1 MKTDS
6 SILTV
11 SEVTRRIKQA
21 LERGFSAITVE
32 GELSNTKLHTSGHFY
47 FTLKD
52 DVAQISVVMWRSR
65 MQGMSFRPEDGMKVV
80 VNGRL
85 TVYEVRGVYQIDA
98 SSIRPLGIGELQI
111 AFEKLK
117 QKLGAEG
124 LFEEARKKPL
134 PQYPM
139 TIGIVT
145 SETGAALHDML
156 TVFRRRFPGIT
167 VILRP
172 TQVQGPGASRDIAAA
187 IADLNELADLD
198 LMIVGRGGGSMEDL
212 WAFNEEAVAR
222 AIATSRIPVVSAVGH
237 EVDFTIADFVADLR
251 APTPTAAAELAV
263 RDRTALLEILR
274 DSSYTMRQN
283 VEIML
288 ENQRNRISNLIKSYS
303 FNRPIDLVRQFSQR
317 FDEAGRSLE
326 STTDHLFALTRS
338 RYSGLHQRMAA
349 LDPRLVLKR
358 GYAIVSRDG
367 TIVSGRAELKT
378 EDLIDLEFHD
388 GSVRSR
394 ILGG

>member
-1 MKTDS
+1 MKTEP

-11 SEVTRRIKQA
+11 SEVTRRIKET
-21 LERGFSAITVE
+21 LERGFSAVTVE

-52 DVAQISVVMWRSR
+52 EGAQISGVMWRSR
-65 MQGMSFRPEDGMKVV
+65 VQTMKFRPEDGMKVI

-124 LFEEARKKPL
+124 LFEENRKKPL
-134 PQYPM
+134 PLYPT
-139 TIGIVT
+139 TIGIAT
-145 SETGAALHDML
+145 SETGAALHDIL
-156 TVFRRRFPGIT
+156 TVFRRRFPGLT

-172 TQVQGPGASRDIAAA
+172 TQVQGPGAAQDIAAA
-187 IADLNELADLD
+187 IADLNELSGLD

-222 AIATSRIPVVSAVGH
+222 AIASSKIPVISAVGH

-263 RDRTALLEILR
+263 RDRAALLEILR

-288 ENQRNRISNLIKSYS
+288 ENRRNRTANLIKSYA

-326 STTDHLFALTRS
+326 SNTDHLFALTRS

-358 GYAIVSRDG
+358 GYAIVSREG
-367 TIVSGRAELKT
+367 TIVNGKAELNT
-378 EDLIDLEFHD
+378 DDLVDLEFHD
-388 GSVRSR
+388 GTVRSR
-394 ILGG
+394 VLGG

>member
-1 MKTDS
+1 MKTEP

-11 SEVTRRIKQA
+11 SEVTRRIKET
-21 LERGFSAITVE
+21 LEHGFSAVTVE

-52 DVAQISVVMWRSR
+52 EGAQISGVMWRSR
-65 MQGMSFRPEDGMKVV
+65 VQTMKFRPEDGMKVI

-124 LFEEARKKPL
+124 LFEENRKKPL
-134 PQYPM
+134 PLYPT
-139 TIGIVT
+139 TIGLAT
-145 SETGAALHDML
+145 SETGAALHDIV
-156 TVFRRRFPGIT
+156 TVFRRRFPGLT

-172 TQVQGPGASRDIAAA
+172 TQVQGPGAAQDIAAA
-187 IADLNELADLD
+187 IADLNELSGLD

-222 AIATSRIPVVSAVGH
+222 AIASSKIPVISAVGH

-263 RDRTALLEILR
+263 RDRAALLEILR

-288 ENQRNRISNLIKSYS
+288 ENRRNRTANLIKSYA

-326 STTDHLFALTRS
+326 SNTDHLFALTRS

-358 GYAIVSRDG
+358 GYAIVSREG
-367 TIVSGRAELKT
+367 TIVNGKAELNT
-378 EDLIDLEFHD
+378 DDLVDLEFHD
-388 GSVRSR
+388 GTVRSR
-394 ILGG
+394 VLGG

>member
-1 MKTDS
+1 MKTDP

-11 SEVTRRIKQA
+11 SEVTRQIKQT
-21 LERGFSAITVE
+21 LERGFSSVTVQ

-52 DVAQISVVMWRSR
+52 DLAQISGVMWRSR
-65 MQGMSFRPEDGMKVV
+65 MQGMSFKPEDGMKVI

-98 SSIRPLGIGELQI
+98 ASIRPLGIGELQV
-111 AFEKLK
+111 AFDKLK
-117 QKLGAEG
+117 QKLLAEG
-124 LFEEARKKPL
+124 LFAEARKKPL
-134 PQYPM
+134 PLYPS

-145 SETGAALHDML
+145 SQTGAALHDML
-156 TVFRRRFPGIT
+156 TVFRRRFPALT

-172 TQVQGPGASRDIAAA
+172 TRVQGPGAAQDIAAA
-187 IADLNELADLD
+187 IAELNECDD
-198 LMIVGRGGGSMEDL
+198 VDVMIVGRGGGSLEDL
-212 WAFNEEAVAR
+212 WAFNEEVVAR
-222 AIATSRIPVVSAVGH
+222 AIASSGIPVVTAVGH

-251 APTPTAAAELAV
+251 APTPTAAAELTV
-263 RDRTALLEILR
+263 RDRAALLELLR

-288 ENQRNRISNLIKSYS
+288 DDRRKRITNLLGSYA
-303 FNRPIDLVRQFSQR
+303 FNRPIDLLRQFSQR

-326 STTDHLFALTRS
+326 SSTDHLFALTRS
-338 RYSGLHQRMAA
+338 RYTGLHHRMAA

-367 TIVSGRAELKT
+367 SIVNGRAELNT

-388 GSVRSR
+388 GTIRSR
-394 ILGG
+394 VLGE

>member
-1 MKTDS
+1 MKTDP

-11 SEVTRRIKQA
+11 SEITRRIKQT
-21 LERGFSAITVE
+21 LERGFSAITVQ

-52 DVAQISVVMWRSR
+52 DAAQISGVMWRSR
-65 MQGMSFRPEDGMKVV
+65 MQGMSFKPEDGTKVI

-85 TVYEVRGVYQIDA
+85 TLYEVRGVYQIDA

-134 PQYPM
+134 PQYPS
-139 TIGIVT
+139 TVGIVT

-156 TVFRRRFPGIT
+156 TAFRRRFPGLT

-172 TQVQGPGASRDIAAA
+172 TKVQGPGAAQDIAAA

-198 LMIVGRGGGSMEDL
+198 VMIVGRGGGSMEDL
-212 WAFNEEAVAR
+212 WAFNEEVVAR
-222 AIATSRIPVVSAVGH
+222 AIASSRIPVVSAVGH

-251 APTPTAAAELAV
+251 APTPTAAAELTV
-263 RDRTALLEILR
+263 KDRAALLEILR

-288 ENQRNRISNLIKSYS
+288 ENRRNRIANLIKSYA

-326 STTDHLFALTRS
+326 SSTDHFFALTRS

-367 TIVSGRAELKT
+367 NIVNGKAELDT

-388 GSVRSR
+388 GTVRSR
-394 ILGG
+394 VLGG